1 MTILALDMT
10 AIGSDKLTSMAVLSR
25 MAALSRPSGLAAD
38 KLLIRDNMKSAIR
51 SPKLKIWRFVL
62 QDPRALRRS
71 ETCFGKPVGPAPQRQ
86 NNGARASDGASLPWL
101 SRKLRPE
108 PCFGKPDGRQ
118 NNGARACDGAG
129 LPRLSASKIPPLC
142 IARKLVSG
150 SPSGH
155 PPTPKRRKQARGRL
169 SQKLWPSPG
178 KLFRE
183 ARRASPQRQNNGACA
198 CDGAGLPWLSRKLR
212 PSPGKLFREAR
223 RASSQR
229 QNYESERERRAPSE
243 AVAEASAVLGKPD
256 EPDPSVK
263 TTGTS
268 FRAARRARPK
278 PKPSTSLR
286 VAKNDAT
293 RPGRVSANPK
303 P

>member
-1 MTILALDMT
+1 MP
-10 AIGSDKLTSMAVLSR
+10 R
-25 MAALSRPSGLAAD
+25 RPP
-38 KLLIRDNMKSAIR
+38 R
-51 SPKLKIWRFVL
+51 SPRFASL
-62 QDPRALRRS
+62 GNLFREARRAS
-71 ETCFGKPVGPAPQRQ
+71 PQR
-86 NNGARASDGASLPWL
+86 R
-101 SRKLRPE
+101 
-108 PCFGKPDGRQ
+108 

-129 LPRLSASKIPPLC
+129 LPWLSASKIPPLC

-150 SPSGH
+150 SPSGQ
-155 PPTPKRRKQARGRL
+155 PPAPKRRKRRGRL

-183 ARRASPQRQNNGACA
+183 ARRASPQRQNIATARVCHGCRGSFGRRPESCFEHNGARACDGAGLSWLSASKIPPLCVARKLVSGSPSGHPPAPKRRKRARGRLSQKLWPSPGKLFREARGASPQRQNNGARA

-229 QNYESERERRAPSE
+229 HPERF
-243 AVAEASAVLGKPD
+243 LGKPD
-256 EPDPSVK
+256 GPDPSVK

-278 PKPSTSLR
+278 PKPSTILR
-286 VAKNDAT
+286 VAKNGT
-293 RPGRVSANPK
+293 RRARAGFLRTLNPK
-303 P
+303 RF